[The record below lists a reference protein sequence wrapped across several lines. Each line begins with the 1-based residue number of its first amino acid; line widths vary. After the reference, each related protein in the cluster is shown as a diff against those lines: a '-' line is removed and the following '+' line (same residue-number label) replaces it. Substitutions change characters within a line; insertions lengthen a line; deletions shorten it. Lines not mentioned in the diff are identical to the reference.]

1 MSTDKLTYVMKDPVE
16 VNLSYIPFVSG
27 GGLFIPT
34 PDTTFSLEDRV
45 IAEVQLPG
53 QNDML
58 KIEGKVIWI
67 TPPNALHHVI
77 AGIGI
82 QFIGTNAKTISEQ
95 IEAHLNKNMDVG
107 GYTCG
112 LTDKNK

>member
-1 MSTDKLTYVMKDPVE
+1 MNANKLIYVMKEPVE
-16 VNLSYIPFVSG
+16 VNLSYIPFITG

-34 PDTTFSLEDRV
+34 PDTTYSLEDRV
-45 IAEVQLPG
+45 TAEVQLPG
-53 QNDML
+53 QTDVL
-58 KIEGKVIWI
+58 KIEGKVVWI

-77 AGIGI
+77 SGIGI
-82 QFIGTNAKTISEQ
+82 QFTGADAKTISAQ